1 MKKIFLAAAIIVT
14 VVAVTSCG
22 SSRKYG
28 CPSTAAT
35 STNHNLK
42 A

>member
-1 MKKIFLAAAIIVT
+1 MKKIFLAAAILVT

-28 CPSTAAT
+28 CPSAASI
-35 STNHNLK
+35 STNNTLK
-42 A
+42 V